1 MKEKFR
7 KLAQSEGFDLIA
19 FLKPKNYMTAD
30 FFKKWLESNFH
41 GEMEYMARHLDVIQ
55 NVEKIFD
62 GYGTVIVLA
71 ASYFTFSLKKIMND
85 PNRALI
91 SKYAWGR
98 DYHKVLKKK
107 LKRILKQLDLHGKI
121 YVDTGPI
128 LEREL
133 AYRAGFGW
141 IGKNAMLINKKFG
154 SYLFLS
160 EVILKEKLEA
170 NEEQIQTDLCYNCTR
185 CIDAC
190 PTGAIIEPRL
200 INATLCIGYL
210 TVEYRGIIPEELRDR
225 MGNWVF
231 GCDICQEVCPFNHK
245 IPITRIKDFTPREG
259 TFAPEIGE
267 LLSLSEE
274 DFEERFRGTP
284 VRRSK
289 YEGFMRN
296 VIIAAGNSGNPEYV
310 RQLRKLLELQSKL
323 WTPHI
328 EWAIEKLK

>member
-1 MKEKFR
+1 MKEKFKELAR
-7 KLAQSEGFDLIA
+7 KEGFDLIS
-19 FLKPKNYMTAD
+19 FLRPRDYMTAE
-30 FFKKWLESNFH
+30 FFKKWLEANFH
-41 GEMEYMARHLDVIQ
+41 GEMEYMARHLDAIQ
-55 NVEKIFD
+55 NIEKIFD
-62 GYGTVIVLA
+62 GHGTIIVLA
-71 ASYFTFSLKKIMND
+71 ASYFTFSLKKFMNNPD
-85 PNRALI
+85 RALI

-107 LKRILKQLDLHGKI
+107 LKRVLRELDLHGKI

-141 IGKNAMLINKKFG
+141 IGKNAMLINKNFG

-170 NEEQIQTDLCYNCTR
+170 DEEQIHTDLCYNCTR

-190 PTGAIIEPRL
+190 PTGAIVKPRL
-200 INATLCIGYL
+200 INANLCIGYL
-210 TVEYRGIIPEELRDR
+210 TVEYKGVIPEELREK

-231 GCDICQEVCPFNHK
+231 GCDICQEVCPYNQK
-245 IPITRIKDFTPREG
+245 IPATRIEDFKPREG
-259 TFAPEIGE
+259 TFAPLIGE

-274 DFEERFRGTP
+274 EFEERFQGTP

-296 VIIAAGNSGNPEYV
+296 VIIAAGNSGNPEYIE
-310 RQLRKLLELQSKL
+310 QLNKL
-323 WTPHI
+323 WERGNDLWSPHI